1 MSYEQSLDLSSMAP
15 PKSPGVEY
23 YTVGDFR
30 ALGIEGALNFKEGI
44 SVEVV
49 DKAPNGWWLGKIGGQ
64 EGWIPSSY
72 LGKRGKETPSEEV
85 ASLPKQQQPQQHRDP
100 PKQSDSKIASSATST
115 SAIISKPL
123 SSIAEKDSEGH
134 GTFVTLADY
143 EGNFEGSISFKE
155 GQVAHIIDKQQDGW
169 SYVKIQGKEGWAPSS
184 YLVSSSEKKSAPPRP
199 VAPISIKPLF
209 TGKPEARSAQEE
221 KSAQSQRSKPASV
234 PVKPVKPA
242 SSTQDAVPKKS
253 DRPTRPQVQPR
264 KKISTPDAPR
274 KPSRVQAPA
283 SAADKSKPLCRA
295 LESFNSTQ
303 GEGLSFCK
311 GDEFEYLEDS
321 GSGWWLVKTKDGEE
335 GWAPASYL
343 ETVNAKPSVSSK
355 PAKPDPPKERKQKD
369 KALYVAVAEYDDEGD
384 TECISF
390 KQGDRMEVLEMDEGG
405 WWLVKIGD
413 KSGWAPSNYLKA
425 L

>member
-1 MSYEQSLDLSSMAP
+1 MA
-15 PKSPGVEY
+15 
-23 YTVGDFR
+23 R
-30 ALGIEGALNFKEGI
+30 R
-44 SVEVV
+44 
-49 DKAPNGWWLGKIGGQ
+49 
-64 EGWIPSSY
+64 GWIPSSY

-100 PKQSDSKIASSATST
+100 SKQSDSKAAKT
-115 SAIISKPL
+115 SANVSKPL
-123 SSIAEKDSEGH
+123 SSIAEKASAGH
-134 GTFVTLADY
+134 GAFVTLADY
-143 EGNFEGSISFKE
+143 EGDFEGSISFTE
-155 GQVAHIIDKQQDGW
+155 GQIAHIIDKQQDGW
-169 SYVKIQGKEGWAPSS
+169 SYVKIHGKEGWAPSS
-184 YLVSSSEKKSAPPRP
+184 YLVSRSEKKSAPPRP
-199 VAPISIKPLF
+199 VAPVSLKPLF
-209 TGKPEARSAQEE
+209 TGKPEVRSAQEE
-221 KSAQSQRSKPASV
+221 KSVQSLRSKPASV
-234 PVKPVKPA
+234 PLKPVKPA
-242 SSTQDAVPKKS
+242 SSTQDGVPEKP

-264 KKISTPDAPR
+264 KKISSPDVPQ
-274 KPSRVQAPA
+274 KPSRVQGPA

-295 LESFNSTQ
+295 LESFNSNQ
-303 GEGLSFCK
+303 GEGLSFSK

-321 GSGWWLVKTKDGEE
+321 GSGWWLVKTKDGTE

-343 ETVNAKPSVSSK
+343 ETVNKKPSVPAK

-369 KALYVAVAEYDDEGD
+369 KALYVAVAEYADEDD